1 MNSKT
6 YIWVVFLS
14 LLFVA
19 CSEDDNDVQEEDVA
33 TEIPSFILIGEDEEN
48 VYQYSYD
55 AQLASGDISNLS
67 QEDGVNL
74 NYLSLRQA
82 SDLVTFFSFFEGS
95 FSLIQRNVNTNSTIT
110 LENFLT
116 VSGER
121 SIIWGATSESQIFMA
136 YYSPPG
142 SGALGVRTIDTD
154 TGLFVDTPLATD
166 VFDTLEPMYF
176 NNRLFAAYLDFSDK
190 YHLVVFDSENQAV
203 LRTFDFEDFFPSI
216 FINEEGNLV
225 IVKGSATSDF
235 LLELYDLDT
244 MDFLGQTSFTLDQFL
259 STGPIQAYLLDN
271 KLYYFDILIQPS
283 PVPQAPAVYDF
294 SDGTNNTT
302 DIINL
307 MQQAQDEIGRSIFIS
322 SFGFDTN
329 SRIFLVGYAIISE
342 NSTFDGGVIIITEDG
357 GFIDLIELPFVPTY
371 FLETQF
377 F

>member
-1 MNSKT
+1 MNSKI
-6 YIWVVFLS
+6 YIWRVFLS
-14 LLFVA
+14 FLLVA
-19 CSEDDNDVQEEDVA
+19 CSADDNELQEEDA
-33 TEIPSFILIGEDEEN
+33 TTSIPNFILVGEDEEN

-55 AQLASGDISNLS
+55 SQLALGNITNLS
-67 QEDGVNL
+67 QENGVSL

-82 SDLVTFFSFFEGS
+82 SDLITFFSFFEGS

-121 SIIWGATSESQIFMA
+121 SIIWGATSENQIFMA
-136 YYSPPG
+136 NYSPPG
-142 SGALGVRTIDTD
+142 SGALGVRTINTD
-154 TGLFVDTPLATD
+154 TGSFVDTSLATN

-190 YHLVVFDSENQAV
+190 YHLIVFDSENRAV
-203 LRTFDFEDFFPSI
+203 LRAFDFGDFFPSF

-225 IVKGSATSDF
+225 IVKGNANSDF

-271 KLYYFDILIQPS
+271 KLYYFDILVQPS

-294 SDGTNNTT
+294 SNGTNKTT
-302 DIINL
+302 DIVSL
-307 MQQAQDEIGRSIFIS
+307 MQQAQDEIGNSIFVS

-329 SRIFLVGYAIISE
+329 SRIFLVGYGIISE
-342 NSTFDGGVIIITEDG
+342 NSILDGGVIIITEDG